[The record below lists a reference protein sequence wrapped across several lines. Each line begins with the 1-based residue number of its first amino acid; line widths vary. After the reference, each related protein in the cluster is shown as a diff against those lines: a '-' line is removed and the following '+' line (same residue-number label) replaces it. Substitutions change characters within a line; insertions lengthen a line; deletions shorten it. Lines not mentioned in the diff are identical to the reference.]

1 MKTHH
6 YCGSSVTI
14 SFLTGTK
21 FGCGR
26 GLCGACTVQID
37 GTPTRSCLTT
47 VAAASGRQ
55 ITTIES
61 LVEQQPD
68 LIEAWV
74 EENVHNAAIVNRVN

>member
-1 MKTHH
+1 M
-6 YCGSSVTI
+6 YGSDRRYSNAFV
-14 SFLTGTK
+14 
-21 FGCGR
+21 
-26 GLCGACTVQID
+26 
-37 GTPTRSCLTT
+37 LTT